1 MATSVERDASG
12 NYIVKIKLAI
22 QPHVYQKLLNIV
34 EVSEY
39 NSLTELV
46 SKLLSKELGVYNGV
60 NVWIERTI
68 EKIDNY
74 YEGRNND

>member
-1 MATSVERDASG
+1 MATSVERDVSG
-12 NYIVKIKLAI
+12 NYIVKIKFAI
-22 QPHVYQKLLNIV
+22 QPHVYKKLLNIV

-46 SKLLSKELGVYNGV
+46 SKLLSKELGIYNGV

-74 YEGRNND
+74 YEGRD

>member
-1 MATSVERDASG
+1 MATSVERDPSG

-22 QPHVYQKLLNIV
+22 KPHVYQKLLNIV

-39 NSLTELV
+39 NSLTKLV
-46 SKLLSKELGVYNGV
+46 SNLLSKELGVYNGV

-74 YEGRNND
+74 YEGRD

>member
-1 MATSVERDASG
+1 MATSVERDPSG